1 MSVAEQRVERPD
13 VSPDTRAAV
22 EDFLYDEAELLDTWQ
37 LEAWLTLFET
47 GATYHIPSTDRPLG
61 DPQSSLFLVADDW
74 IRIQARVKRLL
85 SRNAH
90 VENPQSRT
98 RRIVG
103 NVRVR
108 PGPDDGTLAVSA
120 AFAVYR
126 MRYEL
131 TDVFIGRYEHVLA
144 VGDDGRLRFRHRKAV
159 LDLDALRPAGKVSV
173 IL

>member
-1 MSVAEQRVERPD
+1 MSVVEPRMERPD
-13 VSPDTRAAV
+13 VSPESRAAV
-22 EDFLYDEAELLDTWQ
+22 EDFLYDEAEILDTWQ
-37 LEAWLTLFET
+37 LEEWLTLFEP
-47 GATYHIPSTDRPLG
+47 GASYHIPSTDRPLG
-61 DPQSSLFLVADDW
+61 DPETSLFLVADDW

-103 NVRVR
+103 NVRVKA
-108 PGPDDGTLAVSA
+108 GPEPDTLTVAA
-120 AFAVYR
+120 AFAIYR

-131 TDVFIGRYEHVLA
+131 TDIFIGRYEHILA

-159 LDLDALRPAGKVSV
+159 LDLDALRPAGKVSI